1 MKRSEH
7 YQNYPKPVSEITE
20 KLLDSLIEEK
30 FFEEEQAD
38 YNITFRRFADL
49 ALSKWINGND
59 MEDFSEEEFSSILR
73 YSIIESDLTRLNDK
87 GILDSMENE
96 NGETVYFLTEKG
108 KKEMSNFGE
117 SPIV

>member
-7 YQNYPKPVSEITE
+7 YENYPPSVSEITE
-20 KLLDSLIEEK
+20 KLLESLTEEK

-38 YNITFRRFADL
+38 YDITFKRFADS
-49 ALSKWINGND
+49 ALSKWVKGDD

-73 YSIIESDLTRLNDK
+73 YSIVESDLVRLNKK
-87 GILDSMENE
+87 GLLDSMEDE

-108 KKEMSNFGE
+108 KSEMS
-117 SPIV
+117 SL

>member
-38 YNITFRRFADL
+38 YNITFRRFADS

-87 GILDSMENE
+87 GILDSMEDE

-108 KKEMSNFGE
+108 KKEMTNFGE
-117 SPIV
+117 SPII